1 MVFYIVFEYVM
12 NDAAKLKKHIKC
24 DNNQYISR
32 NEKYIYAAIDIG
44 THNCRLLVAK
54 PENNGFR
61 VIDSFSRIVRLGE
74 GVVASGILSEKA
86 QLRALEA
93 LQICADKLSKRDITS
108 MRAVATQACRI
119 ADNGRDF
126 IKRVLDVTGIDID
139 VIDTKEEAKLA
150 IGGCLS
156 LMNDVNPY
164 AVIFDIGGGS
174 TQVILVS
181 QLSGEPEIVNSI
193 SIPFGVVTLG
203 ERIGTDNLSIE
214 IYEYWIDVISKKL
227 QIFSYQNKINDKI
240 DAGLVQMLGASGTV
254 TTLTG
259 INLALP
265 RYLRSAVDGAYLDF
279 EAARIISSNLRRKN
293 LEERASHPCIGDER
307 ADLVLAGCIILESIC
322 KLWPVGSLRVADRGV
337 REGILHDLMNDGN
350 IMEAQQ

>member
-1 MVFYIVFEYVM
+1 MNNAVKPKKQAKSAHREY
-12 NDAAKLKKHIKC
+12 NLGHGQD
-24 DNNQYISR
+24 
-32 NEKYIYAAIDIG
+32 IYAAIDIG

-54 PENNGFR
+54 PDNNGFR
-61 VIDSFSRIVRLGE
+61 VVDSFSRIVRLGE
-74 GVVASGILSEKA
+74 GVVASGMLSEKA
-86 QLRALEA
+86 QLRALDA
-93 LQICADKLSKRDITS
+93 LQICANKLSRHHITS

-119 ADNGRDF
+119 ANNGSDF

-156 LMNDVNPY
+156 LMNNINPY

-174 TQVILVS
+174 TQIILIS
-181 QLSGEPEIVNSI
+181 QLNGDPEIIDSI

-203 ERIGTDNLSIE
+203 EQIGTDNLPIE
-214 IYEYWIDVISKKL
+214 IYEYWIDIISKKL
-227 QIFSYQNKINDKI
+227 QIFSQQNKIKDKI

-265 RYLRSAVDGAYLDF
+265 RYLRSAVDGAYLEF

-293 LEERASHPCIGDER
+293 LQERASHPCIGDER

-322 KLWPVGSLRVADRGV
+322 RLWPLGLLRVADRGV

-350 IMEAQQ
+350 IMEARQ